1 MNMTPALPGTFLR
14 EWDADGDTRDTPIIG
29 WTYVTGNMG
38 FPIFPVGGR
47 SVGPHA
53 LIFVPVGDPD
63 MNIGLWCHPSSQLAT
78 GDYAAAE
85 SVVVAAMETVGAP
98 EPDLK
103 DRPVDPAG
111 QPDMKPIHF
120 GAATYKTQ
128 SFWHWPTANAIF
140 KIEPEH
146 VIPSD
151 ARIVKIKRDEFAKLK
166 RDGASVIDPH
176 NGVISDTP
184 PEEPAAEE
192 AGDEDFP
199 DVV

>member
-1 MNMTPALPGTFLR
+1 MNMSPASPGTFLR

-53 LIFVPVGDPD
+53 LIYVPDEAGSD
-63 MNIGLWCHPSSQLAT
+63 GHWCHPSSQLCSQ
-78 GDYAAAE
+78 DYDAIE
-85 SVVVAAMETVGAP
+85 SVVVAAMEAVGAP

-103 DRPVDPAG
+103 ERPVDPAG
-111 QPDMKPIHF
+111 QPDLKPIHF
-120 GAATYKTQ
+120 GAATYKTA
-128 SFWHWPTANAIF
+128 SFWHWPTANSVF
-140 KIEPEH
+140 TIEGGQ

-151 ARIVKIKRDEFAKLK
+151 PRIVKIKRDELAKLK
-166 RDGASVIDPH
+166 RDGATVIDPH
-176 NGVISDTP
+176 NGVIT
-184 PEEPAAEE
+184 EEPEQPAED
-192 AGDEDFP
+192 AGDEDFS